1 MLTPKHCAEV
11 SVINAGKGFSSEKT
25 LEELMGKL
33 TYNLTRYIILRESDG
48 RLKSGDRASII
59 EMRTEGE
66 DLLKTVVE
74 GKVLAYP
81 DKCVVIADP
90 AIDEFTVNQ
99 VVLKAVSARINDEM
113 EAVILSGRNENVTFV
128 FLGEQDLNIPLK
140 ILLVDTIPPSPSR
153 LEALARRARASEQIS
168 EHIEIKSLNVD
179 ASEMV
184 KEACK
189 GGRLV
194 FTPCPIEEP
203 LIHHPSITSFADI
216 AEKAESGKPTLS
228 IDLIGCS
235 LSRVTLN
242 RLKEIMGLNLEV
254 SLRDIC
260 PLHAAREVAPRVD
273 VQGFIV
279 RCCKTMESTRV
290 IHVRGKP
297 VMVLPWAPS
306 VGDLVKAFDDLVG
319 LVTSLDVV

>member
-11 SVINAGKGFSSEKT
+11 NVINAGKGFSPEKT
-25 LEELMGKL
+25 LEELMGKP
-33 TYNLTRYIILRESDG
+33 TYYLTRYIIVRESDG
-48 RLKSGDRASII
+48 RLRSGDRASII
-59 EMRTEGE
+59 EVRTEGG
-66 DLLKTVVE
+66 DLLKTVVG
-74 GKVLAYP
+74 GKVLAHS

-90 AIDEFTVNQ
+90 AIDEFTLNQ
-99 VVLKAVSARINDEM
+99 VVLKAVSARINDEV

-128 FLGEQDLNIPLK
+128 FLGEQDLKVPLK

-153 LEALARRARASEQIS
+153 LEVLARRARASEQIS
-168 EHIEIKSLNVD
+168 EHIEIESLNVD

-184 KEACK
+184 KEACS

-203 LIHHPSITSFADI
+203 LSHHTSITSFADI

-242 RLKEIMGLNLEV
+242 RLKEIMGLSLEV

-279 RCCKTMESTRV
+279 RCCKTMESPRA

-306 VGDLVKAFDDLVG
+306 VGDLVKAVDDLVG
-319 LVTSLDVV
+319 LVTRLDVV

>member
-25 LEELMGKL
+25 LEELMGKP

-48 RLKSGDRASII
+48 RLRSGDRASII
-59 EMRTEGE
+59 EVRTEGE

-184 KEACK
+184 KESCK

-194 FTPCPIEEP
+194 FTPCPTEDP
-203 LIHHPSITSFADI
+203 LSHHISITSFTDI
-216 AEKAESGKPTLS
+216 AEKAGSGKPTLS
-228 IDLIGCS
+228 IDLIGCT

-297 VMVLPWAPS
+297 VMVLPWAPA
-306 VGDLVKAFDDLVG
+306 VRDIVKALDDLVG